1 MKLFGRKLEGFLK
14 ALVLLAAV
22 LLVAS
27 GLCGLSGSIEARHG
41 WFFLGS
47 KPIPNTALG
56 NTLTTVDLVS
66 LVGIVISGFGV
77 AFVFVAWPISSIYRL
92 VTKPEKD
99 RVESLFHRMAETKR
113 DDEQ

>member
-1 MKLFGRKLEGFLK
+1 MKLFGRKLEVFLK
-14 ALVLLAAV
+14 ALVLLAAA

-41 WFFLGS
+41 WFSLGS

-56 NTLTTVDLVS
+56 NTLSAVDLVS

-77 AFVFVAWPISSIYRL
+77 AFVLMAWPISLVYRL

-99 RVESLFHRMAETKR
+99 QVESLFHRKTETKH
-113 DDEQ
+113 DHEQ